1 MFTDFFYRL
10 REAGLKVSLGEW
22 LTLQEALSKGLHN
35 SSLTDFYYLSR
46 MILVKSETEYD
57 KFDMVFEACFK
68 GKT

>member
-22 LTLQEALSKGLHN
+22 LTLQEALSRGLHN

-46 MILVKSETEYD
+46 MILVKSET
-57 KFDMVFEACFK
+57 
-68 GKT
+68 